1 MRNSFAVITIGF
13 IVALAA
19 LMWPALYNGE
29 PLFFP
34 DTITYL
40 RGADAGLQ
48 KLTGHSSPW
57 TRLED
62 DASSAAATVPPGE
75 VAATPSVSSIKDKT
89 VLSGRSVY
97 YGAFLYLGDRIDHF
111 WFTVLAQAALLML
124 AMGLFFRAFGVT
136 IWPQLAIAGVTM
148 GALTSASFY
157 VSFLMPD
164 VFAAVT
170 LLGCASLVGARSL
183 KRVDYFLWTALMA
196 FSLISHTS
204 HVLIAAAL
212 LVLGVLLDLLQRSW
226 TNWRG
231 LAVITGCLVLA
242 AAAEAA
248 FGIAVE
254 HLVGAPPLR
263 PPFLMAHAIEDGPGY
278 QYLRETCPANG
289 FKVCEFLPRLPMRAD
304 KFIWSRDPP
313 GVFAPASPQVRRELS
328 AEQYHFVWE
337 VLRHDP
343 RGVASAAIKD
353 VLNLFALMGLD
364 EFNAPGY
371 LDVNAARL
379 PVDYRPAFRASAAY
393 RGAMPTRDASVVQL
407 VTFTAGAIALV
418 IVIFAPQL
426 RRQIEGEQF
435 RILALV
441 ALGLIL
447 NAAICG
453 ILSGPNGDRYAT
465 RVAWLVPYAALT
477 VGFALMQRR
486 RGRLTGTPSRNR
498 E

>member
-1 MRNSFAVITIGF
+1 MGS
-13 IVALAA
+13 IVAMAA
-19 LMWPALYNGE
+19 LLWPALYNGQ

-62 DASSAAATVPPGE
+62 DVSAEAQTPPGE

-97 YGAFLYLGDRIDHF
+97 YGAFLYLGDRFGHF

-124 AMGLFFRAFGVT
+124 AMGLFFKAFRIAV
-136 IWPQLAIAGVTM
+136 WPQLAIAGVVM
-148 GALTSASFY
+148 GILTSASFY

-170 LLGCASLVGARSL
+170 LLGCASLIGARSL
-183 KRVDYFLWTALMA
+183 GRADYCLWTALLA
-196 FSLISHTS
+196 FSLVSHAS

-212 LVLGVLLDLLQRSW
+212 LSLALLIDVLQRSW
-226 TNWRG
+226 ANWRG
-231 LAVITGCLVLA
+231 LAVIAGCLVLA
-242 AAAEAA
+242 GAAEAA
-248 FGIAVE
+248 FNMAVT

-278 QYLRETCPANG
+278 RYLRDTCPASG
-289 FKVCEFLPRLPMRAD
+289 FKVCEFLPRLPMPAD
-304 KFIWSRDPP
+304 KFIWSRNPP
-313 GVFAPASPQVRRELS
+313 GVFAPASAEVRRELS
-328 AEQYHFVWE
+328 AEQYRFVWA

-343 RGVASAAIKD
+343 MGVASASIND
-353 VLNLFALMGLD
+353 VLRLIALMGLD

-371 LDVNAARL
+371 HDVSAAKL

-393 RGAMPTRDASVVQL
+393 RGAMPTRTASIIQL
-407 VTFTAGAIALV
+407 VTFGAGAAALLAV
-418 IVIFAPQL
+418 LTAARL
-426 RRQIEGEQF
+426 RRQFEREQL
-435 RILALV
+435 RMLALL
-441 ALGLIL
+441 ATGLVL

-465 RVAWLVPYAALT
+465 RVAWLIPFAALT
-477 VGFALMQRR
+477 AGFAVMQRR
-486 RGRLTGTPSRNR
+486 RGRLVSSP
-498 E
+498 